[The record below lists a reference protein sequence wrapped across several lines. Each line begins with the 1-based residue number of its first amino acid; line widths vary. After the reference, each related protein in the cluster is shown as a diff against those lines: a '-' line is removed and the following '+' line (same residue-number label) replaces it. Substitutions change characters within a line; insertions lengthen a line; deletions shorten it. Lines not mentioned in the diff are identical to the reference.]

1 MHEWMWGVLG
11 DTGDMGTSQGGRDTR
26 LCVVT
31 RAGSRLQRPWW
42 GFCRLVP
49 GGTRGW
55 SCGGVAA
62 RGREVAWGHE
72 FAGVTIPSV
81 SQATAQM
88 EERLQ
93 DTIRNFSPSSTLP
106 LADGVL
112 GFIHHQ
118 IIELARDCLAKSQ
131 GALIT
136 SRYFM
141 ELQEK
146 LEKMLRDVS
155 GGNSLPGAV
164 SRGRR

>member
-1 MHEWMWGVLG
+1 MNRVVLHHHKCHTFSGMALCCWSMSRWWEWGLG
-11 DTGDMGTSQGGRDTR
+11 EAHVGFGAAGGRGHRDT
-26 LCVVT
+26 
-31 RAGSRLQRPWW
+31 S
-42 GFCRLVP
+42 
-49 GGTRGW
+49 
-55 SCGGVAA
+55 SI
-62 RGREVAWGHE
+62 
-72 FAGVTIPSV
+72 VTIPPAL
-81 SQATAQM
+81 QATAQM

-93 DTIRNFSPSSTLP
+93 DTIRSFSSSSTLP

-155 GGNSLPGAV
+155 GGSSLLGAI
-164 SRGRR
+164 SQGHR

>member
-1 MHEWMWGVLG
+1 M
-11 DTGDMGTSQGGRDTR
+11 
-26 LCVVT
+26 
-31 RAGSRLQRPWW
+31 
-42 GFCRLVP
+42 
-49 GGTRGW
+49 
-55 SCGGVAA
+55 A
-62 RGREVAWGHE
+62 RGHA
-72 FAGVTIPSV
+72 FTNVTIPSA

-164 SRGRR
+164 SRGCR

>member
-1 MHEWMWGVLG
+1 
-11 DTGDMGTSQGGRDTR
+11 
-26 LCVVT
+26 
-31 RAGSRLQRPWW
+31 
-42 GFCRLVP
+42 
-49 GGTRGW
+49 
-55 SCGGVAA
+55 
-62 RGREVAWGHE
+62 
-72 FAGVTIPSV
+72 
-81 SQATAQM
+81 M

-155 GGNSLPGAV
+155 MGQAPVWSCLLKPLDRTWLLSPPAGSGALGERGGEVHRPVGEEAADHHLPPCSPAGVPGKTQQLLV
-164 SRGRR
+164 SFAMCGLHLPRAEVKPCP

>member
-1 MHEWMWGVLG
+1 MWQHEIL
-11 DTGDMGTSQGGRDTR
+11 
-26 LCVVT
+26 
-31 RAGSRLQRPWW
+31 AGQTQH
-42 GFCRLVP
+42 LV
-49 GGTRGW
+49 
-55 SCGGVAA
+55 
-62 RGREVAWGHE
+62 WGHV
-72 FAGVTIPSV
+72 FSGITIHSAL
-81 SQATAQM
+81 QATAQM

-93 DTIRNFSPSSTLP
+93 DTITNFSPSSTLP

-155 GGNSLPGAV
+155 VGQFPAQCHLLRPLLDAWLLSLAGSGTFGERGGEV
-164 SRGRR
+164 H

>member
-1 MHEWMWGVLG
+1 M
-11 DTGDMGTSQGGRDTR
+11 
-26 LCVVT
+26 
-31 RAGSRLQRPWW
+31 
-42 GFCRLVP
+42 
-49 GGTRGW
+49 
-55 SCGGVAA
+55 A
-62 RGREVAWGHE
+62 RGHVL
-72 FAGVTIPSV
+72 AGVTVPSA

-164 SRGRR
+164 SRDHR

>member
-1 MHEWMWGVLG
+1 MFLG
-11 DTGDMGTSQGGRDTR
+11 I
-26 LCVVT
+26 
-31 RAGSRLQRPWW
+31 
-42 GFCRLVP
+42 
-49 GGTRGW
+49 
-55 SCGGVAA
+55 
-62 RGREVAWGHE
+62 
-72 FAGVTIPSV
+72 TIHSAL
-81 SQATAQM
+81 QATAQM

-93 DTIRNFSPSSTLP
+93 DTITNFSPSSTLP

-155 GGNSLPGAV
+155 TRQFPARCHHLRPPVDTWFLSPLQQAQERSESEEV
-164 SRGRR
+164 KFIDQLVRKLLIIISRPARLLECLVRHGSS

>member
-1 MHEWMWGVLG
+1 M
-11 DTGDMGTSQGGRDTR
+11 
-26 LCVVT
+26 
-31 RAGSRLQRPWW
+31 
-42 GFCRLVP
+42 
-49 GGTRGW
+49 
-55 SCGGVAA
+55 AA

-72 FAGVTIPSV
+72 FAGVTIPSA

>member
-1 MHEWMWGVLG
+1 MRSWL
-11 DTGDMGTSQGGRDTR
+11 
-26 LCVVT
+26 
-31 RAGSRLQRPWW
+31 AKPN
-42 GFCRLVP
+42 
-49 GGTRGW
+49 
-55 SCGGVAA
+55 
-62 RGREVAWGHE
+62 AWGHV
-72 FAGVTIPSV
+72 FLGITIHSAL
-81 SQATAQM
+81 QATAQM

-93 DTIRNFSPSSTLP
+93 DTITSFSPSSTLP

-155 GGNSLPGAV
+155 TGQFPAWCRLLKSPVDLVSISSLAGSGAFRERGGEV
-164 SRGRR
+164 H